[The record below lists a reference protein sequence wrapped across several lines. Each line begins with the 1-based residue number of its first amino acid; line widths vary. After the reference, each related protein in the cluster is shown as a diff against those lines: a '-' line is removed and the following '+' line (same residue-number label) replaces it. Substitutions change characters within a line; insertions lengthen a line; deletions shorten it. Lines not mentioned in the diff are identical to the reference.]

1 MLRKPLLLALLLA
14 GCSKGPEADL
24 QYISQARSLGA
35 EWSLVN
41 EQASEGKLTAAYV
54 SSMHQW
60 LRQQL
65 QTSSTSLTEPNS
77 AYGAEIHTLLQLP
90 DNAPAGQLRAHA
102 ARLKQIE
109 DQLESA

>member
-1 MLRKPLLLALLLA
+1 MLRKPLLLLLLLA

-35 EWSLVN
+35 EWALVN
-41 EQASEGKLTAAYV
+41 EQAGQGKLTAAYV

-77 AYGAEIHTLLQLP
+77 AYGAEIQALLRLP
-90 DNAPAGQLRAHA
+90 DNAPPAQLRAHA
-102 ARLKQIE
+102 AKLKQIE